1 MNNETSSNEIWKPV
15 KGFQGLYEVSNL
27 GRVKS
32 CERDVVEQRLGKL
45 TPVHYK
51 ERIMRPNLKGKGYP
65 MVQFGR
71 CGKFQA
77 VHHLVL
83 EAFVRNRRGNEC
95 ANHINGIKTDN
106 RVENLEWT
114 TITENNRHARIKGLN
129 TGNKGRK
136 WKQLTPKQIDEI
148 RSLYGKELTCRL
160 AEKYGVSN
168 MTISRIGLKQ
178 TFKKI

>member
-1 MNNETSSNEIWKPV
+1 MNNGTSSKEIWKPV

-32 CERDVVEQRLGKL
+32 CERDVVEDRWGKP
-45 TPVHYK
+45 TTVHYK
-51 ERIMRPNLKGKGYP
+51 ERMLRPNLKGKGYP
-65 MVQFGR
+65 MVLFSR
-71 CGKFQA
+71 RGKFRA

-83 EAFVRNRRGNEC
+83 EAFVRGRRCNEC
-95 ANHINGIKTDN
+95 VNHINGVKTDN

-114 TITENNRHARIKGLN
+114 TITENNRHARVMGLN
-129 TGNKGRK
+129 SGTKGRK
-136 WKQLTPKQIDEI
+136 WKQLTPKQINEI
-148 RSLYGKELTCRL
+148 RSLYGKELTCRI
-160 AEKYGVSN
+160 AEKYGVSK